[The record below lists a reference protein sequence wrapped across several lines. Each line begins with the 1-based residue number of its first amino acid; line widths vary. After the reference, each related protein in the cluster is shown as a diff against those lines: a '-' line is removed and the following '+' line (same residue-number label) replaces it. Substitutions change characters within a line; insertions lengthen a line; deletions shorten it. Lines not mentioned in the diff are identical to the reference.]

1 MLFSET
7 MSIGERFINSLAITV
22 LGMVVVFV
30 VLIIIAY
37 SINMLKILFGDKEE
51 KKKLDDGKELMKAK
65 VNFNT
70 AKNNSKAEVDSD
82 LIAVLSAVIAAQNT
96 DEIIAVLTAAVLAQS
111 GRSTEEIIIKSIV
124 PIKQKSSIWAS
135 AGRQEQMLK
144 TI

>member
-37 SINMLKILFGDKEE
+37 SIDMLRILLGDKQE

-111 GRSTEEIIIKSIV
+111 GSTEEIIIKSIV

>member
-7 MSIGERFINSLAITV
+7 MSMGEKFINSIAITI
-22 LGMVVVFV
+22 LGMAVTFA
-30 VLIIIAY
+30 VLIIIAF
-37 SINMLKILFGDKEE
+37 SLNMLKILFGDKEE

>member
-37 SINMLKILFGDKEE
+37 SIDMLRILLGDKQE

>member
-1 MLFSET
+1 MLFNET
-7 MSIGERFINSLAITV
+7 MTIGEKFINSLAITI
-22 LGMVVVFV
+22 LGMTVVFT
-30 VLIIIAY
+30 VLVIIAY
-37 SINMLKILFGDKEE
+37 SIDMLRILLGDKQE
-51 KKKLDDGKELMKAK
+51 KKKSDENELIK
-65 VNFNT
+65 VEKDNNI
-70 AKNNSKAEVDSD
+70 APNNSKAEVDTD
-82 LIAVLSAVIAAQNT
+82 LIAVLSAAIAAQNT

>member
-7 MSIGERFINSLAITV
+7 MTMGERFMNSLAVTV
-22 LGMVVVFV
+22 LGMLVVFT
-30 VLIIIAY
+30 VLVIIAF
-37 SINMLKILFGDKEE
+37 SLNLLKTFFGEKEI
-51 KKKLDDGKELMKAK
+51 KKKFDDGKVLVEAK
-65 VNFNT
+65 ENT
-70 AKNNSKAEVDSD
+70 NIAQYNSKTEVDTD
-82 LIAVLSAVIAAQNT
+82 LLAVLTAAIAVQNS

-111 GRSTEEIIIKSIV
+111 GSTEQIIIKSIV